1 MNIRIILLFTCFM
14 ATHAFAQMHQSKYT
28 YLPSATYHTPIFSAP
43 NARLVTV
50 TDTGYYWNNPVVQID
65 TTGSYLLD
73 QVMPADSGYWF
84 GTNIYNFMGYAELY
98 DVNKADTDTTIMQI
112 LGVVSAWHGRVKT
125 GSSNTITFK
134 VWDQDS
140 KAYFQGDTTYIKGYP
155 GSVKYSLSW
164 PVTQLQIGGPSAPD
178 TTPVIAMFPSPIN
191 SMPDHFFVGY
201 EVAYDF
207 NSLDGDTITLGAT
220 PQGNAKKV
228 GMHYVDS
235 VSGNLIYIPRNAIE
249 VTSGNWQDC
258 YYNYGFQVN
267 LGIVPIVRL
276 KRSYE
281 DLDIKGITKN
291 DLIFLGNYPNPS
303 SAATNIKFDLKTT
316 ANVSIQVMDMQGR
329 KVTAV
334 NAGVL
339 MPGEHTVPLSTAGMP
354 AGEYI
359 YMLST
364 NKGDAIA
371 ATLSVVK

>member
-1 MNIRIILLFTCFM
+1 MSIRIFLLFTCLM
-14 ATHAFAQMHQSKYT
+14 ATHAFAQMRQSKYT
-28 YLPSATYHTPIFSAP
+28 YLPSASYHTPVFSVP

-50 TDTGYYWNNPVVQID
+50 TDTGYYWNNPVVQLD

-73 QVMPADSGYWF
+73 QVIPADSGYWF
-84 GTNIYNFMGYAELY
+84 GNNIYNFMGYAELY
-98 DVNKADTDTTIMQI
+98 DVNKADTDTTDIQI
-112 LGVVSAWHGRVKT
+112 LGVVSAWHGHVKA

-140 KAYFQGDTTYIKGYP
+140 KAYFQGDTIYIKGYP
-155 GSVKYSLSW
+155 GIAKYSMSW
-164 PVTQLQIGGPSAPD
+164 PVTQLQIGGPGAPD
-178 TTPVIAMFPSPIN
+178 TTPVVTMFPTPIN

-201 EVAYDF
+201 EMAYDF

-235 VSGNLIYIPRNAIE
+235 ATGNLIYIPRNAIE

-267 LGIVPIVRL
+267 LGIVPIVKFERT
-276 KRSYE
+276 YE
-281 DLDIKGITKN
+281 DLDVRGVTKN
-291 DLIFLGNYPNPS
+291 GLTLLGNYPNPAS
-303 SAATNIKFDLKTT
+303 ITTNIKFNLRNAADV
-316 ANVSIQVMDMQGR
+316 NIQVMDMQGR
-329 KVTAV
+329 KINVV
-334 NAGVL
+334 NAGTL
-339 MPGEHTVPLSTAGMP
+339 MEGEHIVPLSTAGMP

-364 NKGDAIA
+364 NNGDAIA
-371 ATLSVVK
+371 AMLSVVK